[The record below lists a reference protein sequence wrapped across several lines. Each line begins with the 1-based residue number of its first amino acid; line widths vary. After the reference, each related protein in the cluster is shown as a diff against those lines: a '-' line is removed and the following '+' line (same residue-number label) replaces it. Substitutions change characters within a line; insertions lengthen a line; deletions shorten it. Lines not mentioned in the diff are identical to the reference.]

1 MAMGLTQMSDAMV
14 VTLGKTYR
22 VSKRDTE
29 ERQTGERGAAHHV
42 SMPFS
47 TVYSVMESMIRSMLR
62 IGSKS

>member
-1 MAMGLTQMSDAMV
+1 MSDAMV

-22 VSKRDTE
+22 VSKRDTK
-29 ERQTGERGAAHHV
+29 ERQIGEREGAAHHV